1 MRIRGR
7 EHAARVTCAASL
19 RPAAA
24 VLALAVAL
32 CAPLAGA
39 WARGDT
45 QPVPFRV
52 VDDGIPEPLTSQPGD
67 VERGRAVALDRS
79 LGNCITCH
87 EMPVRADFQGN
98 LGPPL
103 EGLASRYTLPE
114 LRLRVVDSKRINP
127 ESNMPSFYRIEG
139 LYNVRQDWAGRT
151 MLTAQQV
158 EDLLAYLM
166 TLR

>member
-1 MRIRGR
+1 MRFPFTKR
-7 EHAARVTCAASL
+7 AM
-19 RPAAA
+19 RPAGAA
-24 VLALAVAL
+24 FALALAVAL
-32 CAPLAGA
+32 GLAPAEA
-39 WARGDT
+39 PARGDT

-52 VDDGIPEPLTSQPGD
+52 VEDGIPEPLTSQPGD

-79 LGNCITCH
+79 RGNCITCH

-103 EGLASRYTLPE
+103 EGLATRYTLPE

-139 LYNVRQDWAGRT
+139 LYNVRQDWVGRT
-151 MLTAQQV
+151 MLTAQEV

>member
-1 MRIRGR
+1 MRFPFEQR
-7 EHAARVTCAASL
+7 AL
-19 RPAAA
+19 RQA
-24 VLALAVAL
+24 VLAFGLALPLGLVPGE
-32 CAPLAGA
+32 AP
-39 WARGDT
+39 ARGDT

-52 VDDGIPEPLTSQPGD
+52 VEDAIPEPLTNQPGD
-67 VERGRAVALDRS
+67 AERGRAVALDRS
-79 LGNCITCH
+79 RGNCITCH
-87 EMPVRADFQGN
+87 EMPVQADFQGN

-103 EGLASRYTLPE
+103 DGLAQRYTVGE

-139 LYNVRQDWAGRT
+139 LYNVRRDWVGRT
-151 MLTAQQV
+151 MLTAQEV